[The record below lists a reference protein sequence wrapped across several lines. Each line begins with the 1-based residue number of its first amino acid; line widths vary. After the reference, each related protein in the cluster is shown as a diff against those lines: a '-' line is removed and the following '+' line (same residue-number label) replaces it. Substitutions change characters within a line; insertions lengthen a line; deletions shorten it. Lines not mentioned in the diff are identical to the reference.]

1 MTTAVGSTTARER
14 LEALRAGDLRV
25 AELIAAGMPLHVVL
39 DALVRV
45 IEEQA
50 DGMLGSILLLEDGV
64 RVRHGAAP
72 NLPKAFVD
80 AIDGL
85 EIGPAA
91 GSCGTAAWRREPVIV
106 EDIATD
112 PLWARYRDGAL
123 AAGLRACWSV
133 PIQSRDQRVLGTF
146 ALYYREPRRPTPELL
161 DLTRHASSLAS
172 IAIEKHLRD
181 QALWVSQ
188 QQLALIYEHVED
200 VLYTLRVEAPGA
212 YRFETINPSFTRATG
227 LRSEEVVGRRV
238 EDVFP
243 EPSLSRV
250 RQGYA
255 EALATGRTVR
265 WDESTEYPAG
275 TRHGEVAVTPVFG
288 ADGTVRHLIGS
299 IRDVTERR
307 RLEEEMRQL
316 QKMEAISRLSG
327 GIAHDFNNL
336 LSVVLM
342 SGTAL
347 LDEVTGTPQ
356 RSLVQEIL
364 GAAERGAE
372 LTRQILAI
380 SRKQV
385 MRPMVLDL
393 NAVITG
399 LDRILAR
406 LLGEDL
412 TVTFRLARDLWPVAA
427 DRGRLEQVLLNLAVN
442 ARDAMPSGGTL
453 TIATHNVL
461 VGDESVRDHATIP
474 AGAWVVLSVADTG
487 VGMDAETAAHAF
499 EPFFTTKSSD
509 RGTGLG
515 LATVYGIVKQ
525 TGGEV
530 SVHSAPGEGS
540 TFRIYLPRSRA
551 VTRPPAERT
560 EDLGRAERAE
570 RRISKRVTIGHVLVV
585 EDEPA
590 LRAMFARLIPQLR
603 CRVTVAASAEEGL
616 RLLGDLSSRPDVIIT
631 DVVLPGMSG
640 VEFGAAVRA
649 LPAPPPI
656 IYISGFPEGSEPARA
671 GLPKGAPFLSKP
683 FSIGELGALIEDV
696 LTPPV

>member
-1 MTTAVGSTTARER
+1 MTTAVGESTARER

-91 GSCGTAAWRREPVIV
+91 GSCGTAAWRRERVIV

-112 PLWARYRDGAL
+112 PLWERYREGAL

-146 ALYYREPRRPTPELL
+146 ALYYRQPRRPTPELL

-200 VLYTLRVEAPGA
+200 VLYTLRVESAGV

-227 LRSEEVVGRRV
+227 QRSEDVVGHRV
-238 EDVFP
+238 EDVIP

-250 RQGYA
+250 LLGYA

-288 ADGTVRHLIGS
+288 PDGAVRHLIGS
-299 IRDVTERR
+299 VRDVTERR

-347 LDEVTGTPQ
+347 IDELAEPAH
-356 RSLVQEIL
+356 RSLVREIL
-364 GAAERGAE
+364 GAAERGAD

-385 MRPMVLDL
+385 MRPTVLDL
-393 NAVITG
+393 NGVISG
-399 LDRILAR
+399 LEQILAR
-406 LLGEDL
+406 LLGAEL
-412 TVTFRLARDLWPVAA
+412 AVAFRLARDLWPVAA

-442 ARDAMPSGGTL
+442 ARDAMPTGGTL

-474 AGAWVVLSVADTG
+474 AGAWVVLSVTDTG

-540 TFRIYLPRSRA
+540 TFRIYLPRSLGLPR
-551 VTRPPAERT
+551 TPGERAER
-560 EDLGRAERAE
+560 EARAERAE
-570 RRISKRVTIGHVLVV
+570 RRISKRVRLGHVLVV

-590 LRAMFARLIPQLR
+590 LRAMFARLLPQLK

-616 RLLGDLSSRPDVIIT
+616 RLLDDPATRPDVIIT

-640 VEFGAAVRA
+640 VAFGAAVRA
-649 LPAPPPI
+649 LPSPPPI
-656 IYISGFPEGSEPARA
+656 IYMSGFPEGSEPARA
-671 GLPKGAPFLSKP
+671 GLPEGAPFLTKP

-696 LTPPV
+696 LSPPA